1 MNGPMSN
8 AANTALP
15 AVAGMPPKD
24 REPRWLH
31 QAREIVSDLHQRSP
45 LIYWTDFLLSISG
58 AWLVT
63 LIYFIA
69 PLWSALQYV
78 SLVVASL
85 LFFRAGTF
93 IHEIIHMPPGQM
105 VWFGR
110 VWNLLQGIPLLMPW
124 VLYRNHVDHH
134 SAQHF
139 GSPEDGEYLPLA
151 ASPIRETIKY
161 LAQAPLLP
169 VFTIIRFGILGP
181 LSWLHSGL
189 REWVLTRASAAI
201 TNPYY
206 RKRFPNRDEGHLKL
220 VEALCLVYLV
230 GLALLLY
237 WRVVTG
243 IHLLMAYVLLAAAL
257 TLNLIRNLAAHR
269 YDNRGDL
276 MSHADQIGDAINIT
290 GQNWLTVLMFPVGLR
305 YHALH
310 HLFPT
315 LPYHNLGKAHRRLSK
330 QLPPDAP
337 YHASGRESFFDAAA
351 ELLGSA
357 LRTPPEKSA
366 MARWRSSSK
375 AN

>member
-1 MNGPMSN
+1 M
-8 AANTALP
+8 ALP
-15 AVAGMPPKD
+15 DVAGTQPKN
-24 REPRWLH
+24 REPPWLL

-69 PLWSALQYV
+69 PHWSALQYV
-78 SLVVASL
+78 SLVMASV

-169 VFTIIRFGILGP
+169 LCTIIRFGILGP
-181 LSWLHSGL
+181 LSWVHSGL
-189 REWVLTRASAAI
+189 REWALTRASAAI

-206 RKRFPNRDEGHLKL
+206 RKRFPKRDEGHLKL

-243 IHLLMAYVLLAAAL
+243 THLLMAYVLLASAL

-276 MSHADQIGDAINIT
+276 MSHAEQIGDAINIT
-290 GQNWLTVLMFPVGLR
+290 G
-305 YHALH
+305 
-310 HLFPT
+310 
-315 LPYHNLGKAHRRLSK
+315 
-330 QLPPDAP
+330 
-337 YHASGRESFFDAAA
+337 
-351 ELLGSA
+351 
-357 LRTPPEKSA
+357 
-366 MARWRSSSK
+366 
-375 AN
+375 

>member
-1 MNGPMSN
+1 MNEPLSDAARAALGP
-8 AANTALP
+8 AAPTPIKN
-15 AVAGMPPKD
+15 
-24 REPRWLH
+24 REPAWLV

-45 LIYWTDFLLSISG
+45 LVYWVDFLLSISG

-69 PLWSALQYV
+69 PHWSALQYV

-110 VWNLLQGIPLLMPW
+110 AWNLLQGIPLLMPW
-124 VLYRNHVDHH
+124 VMYRNHVDHH

-151 ASPIRETIKY
+151 ASPLRETIKY

-169 VFTIIRFGILGP
+169 LLTFMRFGILGP
-181 LSWLHSGL
+181 LSWLQPGL

-206 RKRFPNRDEGHLKL
+206 RKRFPKRDESHLKL
-220 VEALCLVYLV
+220 VEGLCFAYLI

-237 WRVVTG
+237 GQVVTG
-243 IHLLMAYVLLAAAL
+243 PHLLMAYVLLAFAL

-315 LPYHNLGKAHRRLSK
+315 LPYHNLGKAHRRLST
-330 QLPPDAP
+330 QLPPEAP
-337 YHASGRESFFDAAA
+337 YHASGRESFLNAAA
-351 ELLGSA
+351 DLLESA

-366 MARWRSSSK
+366 MARWRNSSK
-375 AN
+375 AR